1 MGYIVGKQRVRDSLY
16 VLLQHAQEAGEI
28 TKKRREYLLKQCEQL
43 AQELVLLLNHKQSTS
58 LSMADHK
65 RILNT
70 ISYVVLQGLEEME
83 ERSLQELEIDAC
95 FERGLLVLQNKE
107 QQTRNLL
114 NQLRRNRLPFCNER
128 YNSVMDEQIPH
139 YLEQLSTYEGILYYS
154 HTTEDLDYPLVDGIP
169 LFHDMYHLDG
179 MDLVLYYMERFAL
192 EHTFCEYFREELPE
206 FLRRYE
212 LQKGVTVEYLGLNLC
227 ELLWYQCFASLMLF
241 QQPSLLLAEQDV
253 KRLRA
258 LLRHC
263 SLQEAVGQVNHAI
276 AVRMGKSVADYLTLF
291 EEQLQAQLQV
301 FTEDAYALLVYEEAV
316 DDRFVIDLTQ
326 GVDEETFLAL
336 LEEVEKYACLQ
347 DKIQHLRSQK
357 ISAYDLIDL
366 LENAVFM
373 NEEYDAYYE
382 QMSLEEIAVLLK
394 LLHPAGGNFHEAWKL
409 DDADFALQR
418 NLILLNHCLCGSFG
432 NTDSYRS
439 LNPGMHIRGSDIKTG
454 FQLCERSFCFRL
466 QLQLRIPGA
475 VIIQQPLPIH
485 RHVGTAKCKLGIC
498 RCIFAVF
505 SHCIAKGI
513 KAAENSGTDTV
524 FRIID
529 KGSAIA
535 EGRMCAMGGFPAV
548 LSCIPGIRPIAV
560 TG

>member
-212 LQKGVTVEYLGLNLC
+212 QQKGVTVEYLGLNLC

-276 AVRMGKSVADYLTLF
+276 AVRMRKSVADYLTLF
-291 EEQLQAQLQV
+291 EEQLQV
-301 FTEDAYALLVYEEAV
+301 
-316 DDRFVIDLTQ
+316 
-326 GVDEETFLAL
+326 
-336 LEEVEKYACLQ
+336 
-347 DKIQHLRSQK
+347 
-357 ISAYDLIDL
+357 
-366 LENAVFM
+366 
-373 NEEYDAYYE
+373 
-382 QMSLEEIAVLLK
+382 
-394 LLHPAGGNFHEAWKL
+394 
-409 DDADFALQR
+409 
-418 NLILLNHCLCGSFG
+418 
-432 NTDSYRS
+432 
-439 LNPGMHIRGSDIKTG
+439 
-454 FQLCERSFCFRL
+454 
-466 QLQLRIPGA
+466 
-475 VIIQQPLPIH
+475 
-485 RHVGTAKCKLGIC
+485 
-498 RCIFAVF
+498 
-505 SHCIAKGI
+505 
-513 KAAENSGTDTV
+513 
-524 FRIID
+524 
-529 KGSAIA
+529 
-535 EGRMCAMGGFPAV
+535 
-548 LSCIPGIRPIAV
+548 
-560 TG
+560 

>member
-212 LQKGVTVEYLGLNLC
+212 QQKGVTVEYLGLNLC

-258 LLRHC
+258 LL
-263 SLQEAVGQVNHAI
+263 
-276 AVRMGKSVADYLTLF
+276 
-291 EEQLQAQLQV
+291 
-301 FTEDAYALLVYEEAV
+301 
-316 DDRFVIDLTQ
+316 
-326 GVDEETFLAL
+326 
-336 LEEVEKYACLQ
+336 EEVEKYTCLQ
-347 DKIQHLRSQK
+347 DKIQYVRSQK

-382 QMSLEEIAVLLK
+382 QMSLKEIAVLLK
-394 LLHPAGGNFHEAWKL
+394 LLHPTGGNFHEAWKL
-409 DDADFALQR
+409 DDADLSEIEQEQEWQSRFIHHIRQR
-418 NLILLNHCLCGSFG
+418 SQKEREMLCELLN
-432 NTDSYRS
+432 
-439 LNPGMHIRGSDIKTG
+439 K
-454 FQLCERSFCFRL
+454 
-466 QLQLRIPGA
+466 LRI
-475 VIIQQPLPIH
+475 
-485 RHVGTAKCKLGIC
+485 R
-498 RCIFAVF
+498 
-505 SHCIAKGI
+505 S
-513 KAAENSGTDTV
+513 
-524 FRIID
+524 
-529 KGSAIA
+529 
-535 EGRMCAMGGFPAV
+535 
-548 LSCIPGIRPIAV
+548 
-560 TG
+560 

>member
-192 EHTFCEYFREELPE
+192 EHTFCEYFREELPVP
-206 FLRRYE
+206 LSSGSR
-212 LQKGVTVEYLGLNLC
+212 
-227 ELLWYQCFASLMLF
+227 
-241 QQPSLLLAEQDV
+241 LAPRVHSSDDQH
-253 KRLRA
+253 RA
-258 LLRHC
+258 LFRIYNQFPFPITDLLREYPDSYRG
-263 SLQEAVGQVNHAI
+263 SLQEILPCSAESCHAVHMYSVYGFHRRSVRGQ
-276 AVRMGKSVADYLTLF
+276 
-291 EEQLQAQLQV
+291 
-301 FTEDAYALLVYEEAV
+301 
-316 DDRFVIDLTQ
+316 RF
-326 GVDEETFLAL
+326 
-336 LEEVEKYACLQ
+336 
-347 DKIQHLRSQK
+347 
-357 ISAYDLIDL
+357 
-366 LENAVFM
+366 
-373 NEEYDAYYE
+373 
-382 QMSLEEIAVLLK
+382 
-394 LLHPAGGNFHEAWKL
+394 W
-409 DDADFALQR
+409 
-418 NLILLNHCLCGSFG
+418 
-432 NTDSYRS
+432 
-439 LNPGMHIRGSDIKTG
+439 
-454 FQLCERSFCFRL
+454 
-466 QLQLRIPGA
+466 
-475 VIIQQPLPIH
+475 
-485 RHVGTAKCKLGIC
+485 
-498 RCIFAVF
+498 
-505 SHCIAKGI
+505 
-513 KAAENSGTDTV
+513 
-524 FRIID
+524 
-529 KGSAIA
+529 
-535 EGRMCAMGGFPAV
+535 
-548 LSCIPGIRPIAV
+548 
-560 TG
+560 

>member
-1 MGYIVGKQRVRDSLY
+1 
-16 VLLQHAQEAGEI
+16 
-28 TKKRREYLLKQCEQL
+28 
-43 AQELVLLLNHKQSTS
+43 
-58 LSMADHK
+58 
-65 RILNT
+65 
-70 ISYVVLQGLEEME
+70 ME

-154 HTTEDLDYPLVDGIP
+154 HTTEDLDYPLMDGIP

-227 ELLWYQCFASLMLF
+227 ELLWYQCFASLLLF

-326 GVDEETFLAL
+326 GKDEETFLAL
-336 LEEVEKYACLQ
+336 LEEVEKYTCLQ
-347 DKIQHLRSQK
+347 DKIQYVRSQK

-409 DDADFALQR
+409 DDADLSEIEQEQEWQSRFIHHIRQR
-418 NLILLNHCLCGSFG
+418 SQKEREMLCELLN
-432 NTDSYRS
+432 
-439 LNPGMHIRGSDIKTG
+439 K
-454 FQLCERSFCFRL
+454 
-466 QLQLRIPGA
+466 LRI
-475 VIIQQPLPIH
+475 
-485 RHVGTAKCKLGIC
+485 R
-498 RCIFAVF
+498 
-505 SHCIAKGI
+505 S
-513 KAAENSGTDTV
+513 
-524 FRIID
+524 
-529 KGSAIA
+529 
-535 EGRMCAMGGFPAV
+535 
-548 LSCIPGIRPIAV
+548 
-560 TG
+560 

>member
-1 MGYIVGKQRVRDSLY
+1 M
-16 VLLQHAQEAGEI
+16 
-28 TKKRREYLLKQCEQL
+28 
-43 AQELVLLLNHKQSTS
+43 LNHKQSTS

-212 LQKGVTVEYLGLNLC
+212 QQKGVTVEYLGLNLC

-291 EEQLQAQLQV
+291 EEAAGAA
-301 FTEDAYALLVYEEAV
+301 T
-316 DDRFVIDLTQ
+316 
-326 GVDEETFLAL
+326 G
-336 LEEVEKYACLQ
+336 
-347 DKIQHLRSQK
+347 
-357 ISAYDLIDL
+357 
-366 LENAVFM
+366 
-373 NEEYDAYYE
+373 
-382 QMSLEEIAVLLK
+382 
-394 LLHPAGGNFHEAWKL
+394 LH
-409 DDADFALQR
+409 R
-418 NLILLNHCLCGSFG
+418 RCLCS
-432 NTDSYRS
+432 
-439 LNPGMHIRGSDIKTG
+439 
-454 FQLCERSFCFRL
+454 
-466 QLQLRIPGA
+466 A
-475 VIIQQPLPIH
+475 
-485 RHVGTAKCKLGIC
+485 
-498 RCIFAVF
+498 CI
-505 SHCIAKGI
+505 
-513 KAAENSGTDTV
+513 
-524 FRIID
+524 
-529 KGSAIA
+529 
-535 EGRMCAMGGFPAV
+535 
-548 LSCIPGIRPIAV
+548 
-560 TG
+560 

>member
-70 ISYVVLQGLEEME
+70 ISYVVLQGLE
-83 ERSLQELEIDAC
+83 
-95 FERGLLVLQNKE
+95 
-107 QQTRNLL
+107 
-114 NQLRRNRLPFCNER
+114 
-128 YNSVMDEQIPH
+128 
-139 YLEQLSTYEGILYYS
+139 LSTYEGILYYS

-347 DKIQHLRSQK
+347 DKIQYVRSQK

-409 DDADFALQR
+409 DDADLREIEQEQEWQSRFIHHIRQR
-418 NLILLNHCLCGSFG
+418 SQKEREMLCELLN
-432 NTDSYRS
+432 
-439 LNPGMHIRGSDIKTG
+439 K
-454 FQLCERSFCFRL
+454 
-466 QLQLRIPGA
+466 LRI
-475 VIIQQPLPIH
+475 
-485 RHVGTAKCKLGIC
+485 R
-498 RCIFAVF
+498 
-505 SHCIAKGI
+505 S
-513 KAAENSGTDTV
+513 
-524 FRIID
+524 
-529 KGSAIA
+529 
-535 EGRMCAMGGFPAV
+535 
-548 LSCIPGIRPIAV
+548 
-560 TG
+560 

>member
-336 LEEVEKYACLQ
+336 LEEVE
-347 DKIQHLRSQK
+347 
-357 ISAYDLIDL
+357 
-366 LENAVFM
+366 
-373 NEEYDAYYE
+373 
-382 QMSLEEIAVLLK
+382 
-394 LLHPAGGNFHEAWKL
+394 
-409 DDADFALQR
+409 
-418 NLILLNHCLCGSFG
+418 
-432 NTDSYRS
+432 
-439 LNPGMHIRGSDIKTG
+439 
-454 FQLCERSFCFRL
+454 
-466 QLQLRIPGA
+466 
-475 VIIQQPLPIH
+475 
-485 RHVGTAKCKLGIC
+485 
-498 RCIFAVF
+498 
-505 SHCIAKGI
+505 
-513 KAAENSGTDTV
+513 
-524 FRIID
+524 
-529 KGSAIA
+529 
-535 EGRMCAMGGFPAV
+535 
-548 LSCIPGIRPIAV
+548 
-560 TG
+560 

>member
-212 LQKGVTVEYLGLNLC
+212 QQKGVTVEYLGLNLC

-263 SLQEAVGQVNHAI
+263 SLQEAVRQVHHAI

-301 FTEDAYALLVYEEAV
+301 FVRDAYALLVYEEAV
-316 DDRFVIDLTQ
+316 DDCFVIDLTQ
-326 GVDEETFLAL
+326 GKDEETFLAL

-347 DKIQHLRSQK
+347 DKIQYLRSQK

-373 NEEYDAYYE
+373 NAEYDAYYE
-382 QMSLEEIAVLLK
+382 QLSLEEIAVLLK

-409 DDADFALQR
+409 DDADLKEIEQEQEWQSRFIHHIRQR
-418 NLILLNHCLCGSFG
+418 SQKEREMLCELLN
-432 NTDSYRS
+432 
-439 LNPGMHIRGSDIKTG
+439 K
-454 FQLCERSFCFRL
+454 
-466 QLQLRIPGA
+466 LRI
-475 VIIQQPLPIH
+475 
-485 RHVGTAKCKLGIC
+485 R
-498 RCIFAVF
+498 
-505 SHCIAKGI
+505 S
-513 KAAENSGTDTV
+513 
-524 FRIID
+524 
-529 KGSAIA
+529 
-535 EGRMCAMGGFPAV
+535 
-548 LSCIPGIRPIAV
+548 
-560 TG
+560 